1 MPTNDV
7 ASISHLLRRTEYVAR
22 PNRVAALTGLGSLDA
37 AIDDILNVS
46 GTPVPI
52 PPGLASNTTNSN
64 YEQYVQA
71 TQWWFDRM
79 VDSPKPIQEKMTF
92 FWHGHFTSAWDKV
105 NSSYMMMSQ
114 NKLYRDN
121 ALGNFVTLTQAMA
134 IEPAMLVYLD
144 NTENR
149 KGAPNQNFARELM
162 ELFTLGIG
170 NYSEAD
176 VEAAAK
182 AWTGYGVDWTEAR
195 ITHNWSLRLNTEC
208 TPIER
213 HAVLYFIEQGLM
225 SKTGKRFEWETG
237 VRSGDPLMA
246 TIQDYDWADEVLHA
260 AIGREWYIPQIG
272 RWKEALEYG
281 DQCWSK
287 IVSNWASVRD
297 QGLTEHANWWPRVY
311 NQACEAWGVEP
322 DPAVLAYAETY
333 ESQRADFK
341 IVAASG

>member
-7 ASISHLLRRTEYVAR
+7 ASITHLLRRTEYVAR
-22 PNRVAALTGLGSLDA
+22 PNRVTALTGLGSLDA

-79 VDSPKPIQEKMTF
+79 VDSPKPIQEKMAF

-149 KGAPNQNFARELM
+149 KSAPNQNFARELM

-182 AWTGYGVDWTEAR
+182 AWTGYGVDWTEGTPNYQHYRYNSAQ
-195 ITHNWSLRLNTEC
+195 HDNSL
-208 TPIER
+208 
-213 HAVLYFIEQGLM
+213 
-225 SKTGKRFEWETG
+225 KRFLGSAPTNFNGPAIITEILVNNAAKRLIAARFIIAKLWEYFAHPG
-237 VRSGDPLMA
+237 P
-246 TIQDYDWADEVLHA
+246 
-260 AIGREWYIPQIG
+260 P
-272 RWKEALEYG
+272 
-281 DQCWSK
+281 
-287 IVSNWASVRD
+287 
-297 QGLTEHANWWPRVY
+297 
-311 NQACEAWGVEP
+311 
-322 DPAVLAYAETY
+322 PAVLDALQAGFA
-333 ESQRADFK
+333 ADWNIKSVLKK
-341 IVAASG
+341 IFLRDEFYTAAAKQGLVRSPVDWTVALMHHTGLRSAALDPQWYVGYMGQIPFNPPNVAGW